1 MYVAA
6 WMLRP
11 NWKGHVR
18 LSLWEWQGVET
29 EESRCC
35 FSASGRGWAVLTLAG
50 GEGQPD
56 TGQGEYHQQQQKK
69 LKDSLTQDRENII
82 NNRKT
87 LGATECFQTV
97 GKLLSSSHQS
107 CKRRRRRGHKF
118 AKTLFK
124 AENFSTSKKLSSPY
138 FKTPSRSSSGTLD
151 SLGGEGEVNL
161 NYWGI
166 LRIAPRSTGWVGGTW
181 AALCTELANIA
192 VCLQAWQG
200 WHCNV
205 YLKWSLRPRGKF
217 HVLGTFGNC
226 VTASLSRASL
236 PLWINLD
243 EI

>member
-11 NWKGHVR
+11 NWKGKVR

-56 TGQGEYHQQQQKK
+56 TGQGEYHHQQQK
-69 LKDSLTQDRENII
+69 T
-82 NNRKT
+82 T

-107 CKRRRRRGHKF
+107 CKQRRRRGHKF

-151 SLGGEGEVNL
+151 SLGGGRGRWTWIIGAFWE
-161 NYWGI
+161 
-166 LRIAPRSTGWVGGTW
+166 LRHGPPGGWV
-181 AALCTELANIA
+181 ALG
-192 VCLQAWQG
+192 Q
-200 WHCNV
+200 HCALN
-205 YLKWSLRPRGKF
+205 WR
-217 HVLGTFGNC
+217 T
-226 VTASLSRASL
+226 
-236 PLWINLD
+236 
-243 EI
+243 

>member
-1 MYVAA
+1 MIGYCVCS
-6 WMLRP
+6 
-11 NWKGHVR
+11 
-18 LSLWEWQGVET
+18 SLGAE
-29 EESRCC
+29 
-35 FSASGRGWAVLTLAG
+35 AKLK
-50 GEGQPD
+50 GEGETLTVRVAGSRGEPMLLLGFGSGLSCAYFGLWGGTAWHR
-56 TGQGEYHQQQQKK
+56 TGRISSTTE
-69 LKDSLTQDRENII
+69 
-82 NNRKT
+82 KT

-107 CKRRRRRGHKF
+107 CKQRRRRGHKF

-236 PLWINLD
+236 LLWINLTGL
-243 EI
+243 